1 MKVKMHFCC
10 SDALYSTFQTKVN
23 KHRTTITTIMAG
35 GLAMFKRKL
44 QFLIITILIV
54 ILVIPSYIS
63 FVSSSA
69 GNIKINTQ
77 GTSIPGQQ
85 VTAGGNVNLYFGSV
99 TWDSQNFNLFL
110 TQDNSS
116 TIGSGLVYTPMLSV
130 YDVNSATPV
139 NVTGE
144 YGNWI
149 IGNNWING
157 SIPSTSIPGNY
168 YIKAADQIGSVAV
181 TETYIT
187 IAPISYNS
195 VLNISPSSGP
205 GGIPI
210 TLTGSQWPA
219 NGEVQIEYQD
229 PYFGTWNLFTSVT
242 ANSNGNINITAI
254 APDLMRSIGSYS
266 SPETYTS
273 ISFRARTTNG
283 QFSTAA
289 NYNEYQRGLTQVGT
303 EVPYGL
309 YGNGTD
315 LVSTVRV
322 EKGDTLVIAGKW
334 FYSNSPITIRWDSTD
349 VVETIS
355 SNQWLSANVLRTTV
369 ASSTT
374 GSFNTTVTIPDAV
387 AGQHY
392 IAVEDS
398 QTRLTIKIFLTT
410 GSLQIVPYAGPGGAI
425 VQFSGSGYPAS
436 STVDLSYYDLQF
448 GQYRYWTSTISSATG
463 DLFFTTEIP
472 DLMQTSYAGD
482 YNFSTPITFRTE
494 VNATP
499 YAYTDYIQNA
509 RGLQQVGTRVA
520 FSLFGNGTNLSA
532 DVRPKPGDNL
542 NISGKWFHPGIVYIK
557 LDSVNVIG
565 TIYGNEWAS
574 SQVLGSTTATQT
586 GSFQTSVKI
595 PIAIGGV
602 HAIAIEDQDAKLIV
616 NIYIDGPATLPTP
629 TPVPSSTP
637 SPTINPTTN
646 PTPTPT
652 PQLPSPIIELSCKST
667 SSNEL
672 NVQITGQLSLNGN
685 LMAEVP
691 VLLSY
696 SVTGGTTWVDLTLVN
711 TNSDGQFKAV
721 WQPTVTGNYLIKAT
735 VAATS
740 TMNAANKIINLA
752 ITPDAE
758 NNVFTLNSN
767 STITQF
773 TFDPEKKE
781 LSFTASGPSQTQGYV
796 NIYIPKSIM
805 SDISGLK
812 AYVDGNQVAFQSE
825 AQMDLWL
832 ISFSYSHSTHHI
844 TMTLGSAQTVTV
856 VGSIEWLYIVI
867 PIAIIVIVALAIVIL
882 RRKQK

>member
-1 MKVKMHFCC
+1 MPR
-10 SDALYSTFQTKVN
+10 
-23 KHRTTITTIMAG
+23 HR
-35 GLAMFKRKL
+35 FKFL
-44 QFLIITILIV
+44 LISVLIIS
-54 ILVIPSYIS
+54 LVIPSYIAS
-63 FVSSSA
+63 VSSST
-69 GNIKINTQ
+69 GSIKINTQ

-85 VTAGGNVNLYFGSV
+85 VVAGGNVNLYFGSV

-116 TIGSGLVYTPMLSV
+116 TMGAGLVYTPMLSV
-130 YDVNSATPV
+130 YDVNSAAPV

-149 IGNNWING
+149 MGNNWVNG
-157 SIPSTSIPGNY
+157 SIPSTSVPGNY

-219 NGEVQIEYQD
+219 NGDVQIEYQD
-229 PYFGTWNLFTSVT
+229 PYFGTWNLFTTVT

-289 NYNEYQRGLTQVGT
+289 NYNEYQRGLTQVGND
-303 EVPYGL
+303 VPYGL

-315 LVSTVRV
+315 LVATVRV
-322 EKGDTLVIAGKW
+322 EKGDTLVISGKW

-349 VVETIS
+349 VVDTVS

-374 GSFNTTVTIPDAV
+374 GSFNTTIIIPDAV

-398 QTRLTIKIFLTT
+398 QTRITVKIFLTT
-410 GSLQIVPYAGPGGAI
+410 GSLHITPHAGPGGAI
-425 VQFSGSGYPAS
+425 VLFSGSGYPTS

-448 GQYRYWTSTISSATG
+448 GQYRYWTSTTSSISG
-463 DLFFTTEIP
+463 DLSFTTEIP
-472 DLMQTSYAGD
+472 DLMQTSYAGE
-482 YNFSTPITFRTE
+482 YNFSTPLTFRTE
-494 VNATP
+494 VNGTP
-499 YAYTDYIQNA
+499 YAYADYLQNA

-520 FSLFGNGTNLSA
+520 YSLFGNGTNLSA

-542 NISGKWFHPGIVYIK
+542 NISGRWFHPGIVYIK
-557 LDSVNVIG
+557 LDSVNVVG

-574 SQVLGSTTATQT
+574 SQVLGSTTASQT

-595 PIAIGGV
+595 PMAIGGV
-602 HAIAIEDQDAKLIV
+602 HAIAIEDQQAKLIV

-629 TPVPSSTP
+629 TPTT
-637 SPTINPTTN
+637 SPTTNPTTN
-646 PTPTPT
+646 PTPIPTPT
-652 PQLPSPIIELSCKST
+652 PQLPTPTIDLSCKST
-667 SSNEL
+667 LSNDL
-672 NVQITGQLSLNGN
+672 KVQITGQLSLNGN
-685 LMAEVP
+685 SIPEMP

-696 SVTGGTTWVDLTLVN
+696 SVTGGTTWEDLTLVN
-711 TNSDGQFKAV
+711 TGSDGQFKAV
-721 WQPTVTGNYLIKAT
+721 WQPSVTGNYLIKAT
-735 VAATS
+735 IEATS
-740 TMNAANKIINLA
+740 TINAANKIINLA

-773 TFDPEKKE
+773 TFDPENKE
-781 LSFTASGPSQTQGYV
+781 LSFTASGPSETQGYV
-796 NIYIPKSIM
+796 NIYIPKSIL

-812 AYVDGNQVAFQSE
+812 AYIDGNQVAFQSE
-825 AQMDLWL
+825 AQTDLWL

-844 TMTLGSAQTVTV
+844 TMTLGSAQTVISD
-856 VGSIEWLYIVI
+856 GSTEWMYIVV
-867 PIAIIVIVALAIVIL
+867 PIAVIVVFAFALLAL